1 MARGSFLLP
10 SPPTHNGSV
19 SEISDLA
26 ASCVRC
32 GFCLESCP
40 TFRITGDESESPRGR
55 IYLARSV
62 DDGSLE
68 LSDDVRRSFDTCVG
82 CRACETACP
91 SAVRY
96 GALIEAVRDT
106 AEQRSPRRAV
116 RKLLDHVTDPV
127 RLKASL
133 ALASLLPP
141 GPMPALFARSL
152 SQERQVADLPRLPE
166 PRTLPDFDES
176 SLPPLQ
182 GQVALLEG
190 CAMGVMYPDVH
201 EATRRLLRRVGFETT
216 LARGCCGALHA
227 HNGRLD
233 DARRMAKAVATD
245 RGDVL
250 VVNAAGCGSWLK
262 EASPHTVQD
271 VTEFLAAKGLAP
283 LLERSQG
290 FDGLAVVYQEACHL
304 SHGQRVKTEPRAL
317 LAAVPGLTVF
327 DLSDPGACCGS
338 GGVYNVLQPTRAKKM
353 LDAKWADIKATG
365 ARMVVTAN
373 PGCHGWIAQA
383 AREDGGSIEVVH
395 IASLLEASFT
405 GF

>member
-1 MARGSFLLP
+1 M
-10 SPPTHNGSV
+10 

-62 DDGSLE
+62 DDGSLDLNE
-68 LSDDVRRSFDTCVG
+68 DVRRSFDTCVG

-96 GALIEAVRDT
+96 GELIETVRDK

-116 RKLLDHVTDPV
+116 HRLLDHVTDPR
-127 RLKASL
+127 RLRASL
-133 ALASLLPP
+133 ALAGLLPRMPMPSLL
-141 GPMPALFARSL
+141 ARGL
-152 SQERQVADLPRLPE
+152 TKERQVADLPRLPE
-166 PRTLPDFDES
+166 RRVLPDVDET
-176 SLPPLQ
+176 SLPLLQ

-201 EATRRLLRRVGFETT
+201 EATRRLLRRVGFQST

-233 DARRMAKAVATD
+233 DARRMAKAVMAE
-245 RGDVL
+245 GDALL

-262 EASPHTVQD
+262 EASTRPVQD

-290 FDGLAVVYQEACHL
+290 FGGLAVVYQDACHL
-304 SHGQRVKTEPRAL
+304 SHGQRITMQPRAL
-317 LAAVPGLTVF
+317 LAAVPGLRV
-327 DLSDPGACCGS
+327 LELAEPGACCGS

-365 ARMVVTAN
+365 ARLVVTAN

-383 AREDGGSIEVVH
+383 AREDGGGIEVVH